1 MTTIVWDGRMMVG
14 DRQSTW
20 GTTPTL
26 TRKVYRVSHPEHGS
40 WVFGSC
46 GSTAD
51 CQAFARWANG
61 NEQVPKFTDLR
72 VLAVNEKGEVW
83 TFSHEGN
90 WAQIGTEQWAI
101 GSGADYALGAMAY
114 GATALEAVQ
123 IAAKLD
129 VNTGFGGFDTV
140 GLGGE

>member
-1 MTTIVWDGRMMVG
+1 MTTIVWDGRQMVG

-26 TRKVYRVSHPEHGS
+26 TRKVYRLSHPEYGS

-46 GSTAD
+46 GSSAD
-51 CQAFARWANG
+51 CQAFARWAHG
-61 NEQVPKFTDLR
+61 NELKPNFTDLR
-72 VLAVNEKGEVW
+72 VLAVNENCEVW

-90 WAQIGTEQWAI
+90 WAKIGVEQWAI

-114 GATALEAVQ
+114 GATALEAAR
-123 IAAKLD
+123 IAARLD
-129 VNTGFGGFDTV
+129 INTGFGGFDIV
-140 GLGGE
+140 GFSE

>member
-1 MTTIVWDGRMMVG
+1 MTTIVWDGRQMVG

-26 TRKVYRVSHPEHGS
+26 TRKVFSVSHPEHGS

-46 GSTAD
+46 GRTYD
-51 CQAFARWANG
+51 CQAFARWAHG
-61 NEQVPKFTDLR
+61 EKTEPKFHDLV
-72 VLAVNEKGEVW
+72 VLAVNEKHEVW
-83 TFSHEGN
+83 MFDEKGN
-90 WAQIGTEQWAI
+90 WAKIGVQQWAI

-114 GATALEAVQ
+114 GATAWEAVQ

-129 VNTGFGGFDTV
+129 VNTGVGGFDIV
-140 GLGGE
+140 GFSE